1 MFTRAD
7 LSTVLDAAPSP
18 AVSIFMPTHVRG
30 DEVRQG
36 PIRLKNL
43 AAEAEAGLAAAGL
56 PAAEIE
62 RIVGPALA
70 LVEDREFW
78 QHRDQG
84 LALFLDAGG
93 ARRFTVPIPLA
104 EDVAVGTGFRVRPLL
119 PVLAADG
126 AFLVVTVTA
135 DAVRGFDASRFAMT
149 GTELPGGPD
158 GPDGSVEGDYENPV
172 QASPPARPHTGTA
185 NISHAQ
191 VYGDS
196 PPEWRK
202 TRLVEYVRKVAAA
215 VERRL
220 AADPVPVV
228 LVADTEIAGH
238 FRKAADLGPLLAGV
252 LDVNPGSMDD
262 GQLHEAAY
270 AVVRPRLDADRADA
284 VRRVE
289 ALLGRQD
296 PRATTDL
303 QEVVAAAQEGRVD
316 TLLLVEE
323 EPRRNGDDGAGDPA
337 ASGGDLVEAAAV
349 RTLQRGGTVHV
360 LPREEL
366 PAGGPVAAVL
376 RY

>member
-1 MFTRAD
+1 VFTRAD
-7 LSTVLDAAPSP
+7 LSTLLASAPSP
-18 AVSIFMPTHVRG
+18 AVSIFLPTHVLG
-30 DEVRQG
+30 SEIRQG

-43 AAEAEAGLAAAGL
+43 VGEAEAKLAATGL
-56 PAAEIE
+56 PAAQIE
-62 RIVGPALA
+62 QIVGPALA
-70 LVEDREFW
+70 L
-78 QHRDQG
+78 QHRDRG

-104 EDVAVGTGFRVRPLL
+104 EDVTVGTGFRVRPLL

-135 DAVRGFDASRFAMT
+135 DTVRLFDASRFAV
-149 GTELPGGPD
+149 TEIQLPDVPRGRDEPGG
-158 GPDGSVEGDYENPV
+158 SDYQNPV

-202 TRLVEYVRKVAAA
+202 SRLVEYVRRVAAA
-215 VERRL
+215 VGQRL

-238 FRKAADLGPLLAGV
+238 FGKAADLGPLLAGV

-284 VRRVE
+284 VRQVE
-289 ALLGRQD
+289 ALLGRRD
-296 PRATTDL
+296 TRATTDL
-303 QEVVAAAQEGRVD
+303 EYVVAAAQEGRVD
-316 TLLLVEE
+316 TLLLAQE
-323 EPRRNGDDGAGDPA
+323 EPARGGHDGLGDPA
-337 ASGGDLVEAAAV
+337 TSGDDPVDTAAV
-349 RTLQRGGTVHV
+349 GTLLLGGTVHV
-360 LPREEL
+360 LRREEM
-366 PAGGPVAAVL
+366 PAGGPVAAIL

>member
-43 AAEAEAGLAAAGL
+43 AAEAKAGLAAAGL

-62 RIVGPALA
+62 RIVGPALT
-70 LVEDREFW
+70 LVEDHEFW

-135 DAVRGFDASRFAMT
+135 DAVRVLDASRFAVT
-149 GTELPGGPD
+149 GTDLPGGPD
-158 GPDGSVEGDYENPV
+158 GPDGSVENDYENPV

-238 FRKAADLGPLLAGV
+238 FRKAADLGPPAGRCPRRQPRV
-252 LDVNPGSMDD
+252 DGRRPAARSGVRRRATAPGR
-262 GQLHEAAY
+262 
-270 AVVRPRLDADRADA
+270 RPR
-284 VRRVE
+284 RRG
-289 ALLGRQD
+289 APGRGP
-296 PRATTDL
+296 PRATGPPGHDRPPGG
-303 QEVVAAAQEGRVD
+303 GR
-316 TLLLVEE
+316 
-323 EPRRNGDDGAGDPA
+323 GGAGGPGRHPPA
-337 ASGGDLVEAAAV
+337 GRGETQLQRTLHSHQGHYASPLDLIRGQRHRRAAAV
-349 RTLQRGGTVHV
+349 D
-360 LPREEL
+360 
-366 PAGGPVAAVL
+366 PAQAHHGPQD
-376 RY
+376 RRPGS